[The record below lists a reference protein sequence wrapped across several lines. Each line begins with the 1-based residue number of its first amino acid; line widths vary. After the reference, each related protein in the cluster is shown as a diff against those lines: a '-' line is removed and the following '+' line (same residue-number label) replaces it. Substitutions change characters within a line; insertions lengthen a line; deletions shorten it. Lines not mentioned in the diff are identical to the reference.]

1 MKRSSSVRRV
11 LLGSFSAGAIA
22 ASASAAVPRVTPES
36 YYTNDYYIDGVGY
49 YHAPF
54 HAFFARPYNDY
65 DPARKLYYYG
75 GQWAAAPHRSIV
87 NISAPTPEA
96 ARLAESSRTDLPRMN
111 YVQRSGF
118 GSTSGTHFL
127 HS

>member
-11 LLGSFSAGAIA
+11 LLGGFSAGTLA
-22 ASASAAVPRVTPES
+22 ASAVAAEARVTPES
-36 YYTNDYYIDGVGY
+36 YYTNDYYLSGAGY

-54 HAFFARPYNDY
+54 QAFFPQPYNSY
-65 DPARKLYYYG
+65 DSARKMYYYG
-75 GQWAAAPHRSIV
+75 GQWAAEPHRSIV

-96 ARLAESSRTDLPRMN
+96 AQRAESLRTDSRRP

-118 GSTSGTHFL
+118 GSTSGSHFI